1 VSGGSQASEVRAHTR
16 FVILPDRGNSIAV
29 GIFGAALLFAGLYF
43 DLKWLSVLMIVL
55 GAVCAAY
62 AVLSIR
68 GLSSLPRIEIDNQGI
83 REISH
88 FGVTQSHQWT
98 AITWFEPHVREH
110 ADGTDYFLG
119 IKISRAGPSDEA
131 EHSDLNL
138 NCYLSKNIHRD
149 QATTWIADWLDEFR
163 QQTLSRGDAIQQLRH
178 PKYLKGLF
186 A

>member
-1 VSGGSQASEVRAHTR
+1 MSGASAASDERHHTR

-43 DLKWLSVLMIVL
+43 DLKWLSALMIVL
-55 GAVCAAY
+55 GAVCVAC

-68 GLSSLPRIEIDNQGI
+68 GLSSLPRIEIDDQGI
-83 REISH
+83 REVSH

-98 AITWFEPHVREH
+98 AIMWFEPHVREH
-110 ADGTDYFLG
+110 ADGTDYVLR
-119 IKISRAGPSDEA
+119 IKISRAGSSHEP

-138 NCYLSKNIHRD
+138 NCYLPQNNHRD
-149 QATTWIADWLDEFR
+149 EATTWIADWLDDFR
-163 QQTLSRGDAIQQLRH
+163 QQALSRSNAIQQLRH